1 VPINPDPAAILGAVA
16 IDIEAVQTALREDRL
31 DGWLL
36 YDFHGSNAIAR
47 TLVGLSAPAR

>member
-1 VPINPDPAAILGAVA
+1 MPIDVGAVQ
-16 IDIEAVQTALREDRL
+16 DALREEGL